1 MSVEKTKNNAAVD
14 ERELDVAETEAA
26 TSVDTYTHI
35 FAKPFTFEGE
45 TFEQLT
51 FDWSKLTAA
60 DGLAIE
66 NELASM
72 GRAVITPEFSGEYL
86 IRMAARACTTLR
98 ADGHRR
104 LGVDAYRTMSLADY
118 SRIRSRARSFL
129 LRAGS

>member
-1 MSVEKTKNNAAVD
+1 MSVTKENKVPAVD
-14 ERELDVAETEAA
+14 EKEFDAAEAAAA
-26 TSVDTYTHI
+26 TSGDTYTHT
-35 FAKPFTFEGE
+35 FVKPFTFEGE
-45 TFEQLT
+45 TFETLT
-51 FDWSKLTAA
+51 FDWDKLTAA

-66 NELASM
+66 NELAAM

-98 ADGHRR
+98 ADGQRR
-104 LGVDAYRTMSLADY
+104 LGVDAYRAMSLADY

>member
-1 MSVEKTKNNAAVD
+1 MSATKEKNTPAVDQQELDAAETAAVI
-14 ERELDVAETEAA
+14 
-26 TSVDTYTHI
+26 SNDTYTHT

-45 TFEQLT
+45 TFETLT
-51 FDWSKLTAA
+51 FDWDKLTAA

-66 NELASM
+66 NELASL

-98 ADGHRR
+98 ADGKRR

-129 LRAGS
+129 LHAGS